1 MSNIFQKIREKEEI
15 SPVGSKIFPLKRP
28 ASGKS
33 NRLSKAGQPS
43 VPAKEKA
50 VPLEWKRLSRLK
62 HPLCYRPMISIP
74 SQHLH
79 LTRQSKYSGR
89 RYYNQDN
96 MLPGHRDNCLHKIK
110 TNLSSPASSPG
121 NSHPPSFARK
131 NQHYFKQNLR
141 HCRNSLFLK
150 IFNA

>member
-1 MSNIFQKIREKEEI
+1 MPNIFSGNKRKRKSPPVGNKI
-15 SPVGSKIFPLKRP
+15 SPLKMPRTR
-28 ASGKS
+28 KS
-33 NRLSKAGQPS
+33 NRLPKAGQPP

-62 HPLCYRPMISIP
+62 HPLCYRLMISIS

-96 MLPGHRDNCLHKIK
+96 MLSGHRKNCLHKIK
-110 TNLSSPASSPG
+110 QSLPSPASSPG

-131 NQHYFKQNLR
+131 ISIISNR
-141 HCRNSLFLK
+141 ISG
-150 IFNA
+150 NAGTACF

>member
-15 SPVGSKIFPLKRP
+15 SPVGSKISLLKRP

-62 HPLCYRPMISIP
+62 HPFCYRLIISIS

-79 LTRQSKYSGR
+79 LTRQANTPAGVITIRITCFPVTGR
-89 RYYNQDN
+89 TT
-96 MLPGHRDNCLHKIK
+96 CTK
-110 TNLSSPASSPG
+110 
-121 NSHPPSFARK
+121 
-131 NQHYFKQNLR
+131 
-141 HCRNSLFLK
+141 
-150 IFNA
+150 